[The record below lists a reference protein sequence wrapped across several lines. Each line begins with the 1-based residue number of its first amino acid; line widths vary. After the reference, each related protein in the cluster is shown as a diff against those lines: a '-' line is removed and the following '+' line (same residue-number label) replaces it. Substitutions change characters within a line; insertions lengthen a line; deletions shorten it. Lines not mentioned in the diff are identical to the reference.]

1 MAIFNS
7 KLLVYQRVSLGCWGQ
22 SLHLHQPVTTCLD
35 VFHVYAS
42 QYVVFRHIQ
51 AIYNPYNN
59 YTTWILWPGI
69 FQSYHCSLTSIRPG
83 WNPTCSHRKNRAIFP
98 PCEKLPKGKKVPFH
112 NSIRDVSEVCRIW
125 EIFRIRLRTEVPIP
139 YMFGLF
145 IEGLNFREDP
155 HNSYGPN
162 IWYVYVPPY
171 FRILEISHW
180 ISPKCFSDHFISKAP
195 KRDINPKQRPTQLG
209 TPKNLP
215 WLTSD
220 ALQNVHFKQDIC
232 TFLMTVWICKL
243 SIFNVMKV
251 CFAHFLGNCTNN
263 K

>member
-98 PCEKLPKGKKVPFH
+98 PCEKLPKGKKVPLPQQYPRCIRGMP
-112 NSIRDVSEVCRIW
+112 NLRDLQDPIEDGGTDSIYVWPIYRRPKFQGRSPQFIW
-125 EIFRIRLRTEVPIP
+125 PKHMVRLRT
-139 YMFGLF
+139 
-145 IEGLNFREDP
+145 
-155 HNSYGPN
+155 
-162 IWYVYVPPY
+162 
-171 FRILEISHW
+171 
-180 ISPKCFSDHFISKAP
+180 
-195 KRDINPKQRPTQLG
+195 
-209 TPKNLP
+209 
-215 WLTSD
+215 
-220 ALQNVHFKQDIC
+220 
-232 TFLMTVWICKL
+232 
-243 SIFNVMKV
+243 SIF
-251 CFAHFLGNCTNN
+251 
-263 K
+263 